1 MMEQGFRTLFSCAL
15 IFLVLASV
23 SGCAGLESVIGA
35 GKIKAPPEYN
45 QEIILRVSD
54 DYKQF
59 QATRSGYDI
68 GDLQSFQ
75 SQHTFP
81 VVAEDAFRQIFGK
94 ITMQS
99 AAPEASIETAPPD
112 VPAIFEVRMLDLAND
127 ISMKDADNYRATCLI
142 AVAMKSPKG
151 NIFWQDSFR
160 GDGYIKVDP
169 QFSTGL
175 GPQDAVIDAV
185 RDALDQMQKAIV
197 ASPAVRNQMK
207 YYLDIVKARQETEKK
222 I

>member
-1 MMEQGFRTLFSCAL
+1 MGQGIKHGLFYALTLC
-15 IFLVLASV
+15 IFAGGA
-23 SGCAGLESVIGA
+23 GCAGLENAIGA
-35 GKIKAPPEYN
+35 GKLKAPPEYN
-45 QEIILRVSD
+45 QEVILRVSD
-54 DYKQF
+54 SYQQF
-59 QATRSGYDI
+59 QAPRSGYDI

-94 ITMQS
+94 VTMQG
-99 AAPEASIETAPPD
+99 ATPEANIEMEPPS
-112 VPAIFEVRMLDLAND
+112 VPAIFEVKMLDLAND
-127 ISMKDADNYRATCLI
+127 ISMKDADNYRATALI

-160 GDGYIKVDP
+160 GDGYVKVDP

-175 GPQDAVIDAV
+175 GPQDAVIDAI